1 MLFNKTN
8 RLRRGTDI
16 GCSAVVTV
24 RLNVL
29 YRPIEPFCCR
39 FMMEKE
45 REIKIEIKKAIDE
58 TNRLTDIQARSAM
71 RTGS

>member
-1 MLFNKTN
+1 
-8 RLRRGTDI
+8 
-16 GCSAVVTV
+16 
-24 RLNVL
+24 
-29 YRPIEPFCCR
+29 
-39 FMMEKE
+39 MMEKE